1 VGDVDD
7 GKNSGDLLSMYKL
20 FSKITCGL
28 DLASSLFKQCRLHF
42 LSCSGAAIYFRI
54 DALVKQVEVAA
65 SEEKAKKFNMA
76 DLHGQGY
83 VKKVLEL
90 HDKYFAYVHNCFS
103 KHILFAKVGVG
114 EYIGWFV
121 ISVKRTFLTFFEVLS
136 VSLNFLAQR
145 LLSGNSANIDF
156 ERGIVIE
163 LRARCGDEE
172 IGFNMLQMFTDLIKA
187 REDQIKFEEY
197 LTSNPHE
204 NPGIDFTAMLLH
216 STFWLGFNSLN
227 LNLPGEMVKCM
238 EVFQNFINTD
248 PKKRKLEWMHS
259 LGTCNVIG
267 TLGQN
272 TFEPIVTTFQA
283 CLLLLFNTADRLSY
297 SDIKGELKLTDEI
310 YLSKVLHSLSSGK
323 YKILNKEPNTVTI
336 LPTDTFEI
344 NAQYTS
350 KLQKIKIP
358 CPPMHEKKNVV
369 ENDGSGKFAID
380 ASIVRIMKSRRSLIF
395 QQLSGRFEVCI
406 SIMLLS
412 SSTLTMTFLSSNTSY
427 GTLEMQPDTRTINI
441 RIDYLIQRG
450 YLVRDEE
457 DRSLCKY
464 LAYSV

>member
-1 VGDVDD
+1 
-7 GKNSGDLLSMYKL
+7 
-20 FSKITCGL
+20 
-28 DLASSLFKQCRLHF
+28 
-42 LSCSGAAIYFRI
+42 
-54 DALVKQVEVAA
+54 
-65 SEEKAKKFNMA
+65 
-76 DLHGQGY
+76 
-83 VKKVLEL
+83 
-90 HDKYFAYVHNCFS
+90 
-103 KHILFAKVGVG
+103 
-114 EYIGWFV
+114 
-121 ISVKRTFLTFFEVLS
+121 
-136 VSLNFLAQR
+136 
-145 LLSGNSANIDF
+145 
-156 ERGIVIE
+156 
-163 LRARCGDEE
+163 
-172 IGFNMLQMFTDLIKA
+172 
-187 REDQIKFEEY
+187 
-197 LTSNPHE
+197 
-204 NPGIDFTAMLLH
+204 MLLH

-248 PKKRKLEWMHS
+248 QKKRKLEWMHS

-272 TFEPIVTTFQA
+272 TFELIVTTFQA

-323 YKILNKEPNTVTI
+323 YKILNKEPNSVTI

-380 ASIVRIMKSRRSLIF
+380 ASIVRIMKSRRSLSFQQLVQDCI
-395 QQLSGRFEVCI
+395 QQLSGRFE
-406 SIMLLS
+406 
-412 SSTLTMTFLSSNTSY
+412 
-427 GTLEMQPDTRTINI
+427 PDTRTINI